1 MSVLFSMKP
10 IVDECCL
17 QLLSEH
23 LLCGTRTLKD
33 VIAKYSSVVNIP
45 ITKALLSEYRKAH
58 SEYKIALD
66 KTKIA
71 KEQKSNLGK
80 RKLPL
85 NDVASQIA
93 SKKLAFENKQ
103 QQAEKM
109 VTEGTERLGAALKSG
124 KIEDGLPAQA
134 LLESGNQI
142 LKECRHE
149 LQQLNQSGAHQP
161 GKSTL

>member
-1 MSVLFSMKP
+1 M
-10 IVDECCL
+10 
-17 QLLSEH
+17 
-23 LLCGTRTLKD
+23 
-33 VIAKYSSVVNIP
+33 
-45 ITKALLSEYRKAH
+45 SEYRKAY

-80 RKLPL
+80 RKQPL

-109 VTEGTERLGAALKSG
+109 VTESTERLGAALNSG
-124 KIEDGLPAQA
+124 KIEDALPAQA
-134 LLESGNQI
+134 LLESGKTN
-142 LKECRHE
+142 LE
-149 LQQLNQSGAHQP
+149 GM
-161 GKSTL
+161 ST

>member
-1 MSVLFSMKP
+1 MKP

-23 LLCGTRTLKD
+23 FLCGIRTLKD

-80 RKLPL
+80 RKQPL

-103 QQAEKM
+103 QQTEKM
-109 VTEGTERLGAALKSG
+109 VTESTERLGAALKSG
-124 KIEDGLPAQA
+124 KIEDALPAQA

-142 LKECRHE
+142 
-149 LQQLNQSGAHQP
+149 
-161 GKSTL
+161 